1 MWSCAQANPRLLSP
15 SSSPKACCSAACSS
29 SDSSRDDGC
38 SQESCYADGQ
48 AGSNANR
55 GVQPSLPELGTAGRS
70 CPEPILHGIEAM
82 QLTAHRGAPQGLNA
96 SMRCPVLQQAT
107 LPGQEY
113 APPVQAVQRGP
124 LPRDPVPYSSALLQ
138 SLLGRQDATAGA
150 SAASQV
156 APIGPQD
163 SPAAWSQGLSAEMA
177 WAAPAI
183 LLAAQAQESER
194 LVRAARQPPAAAG
207 AAARSRHIERVPAAS
222 QHAPAQRQGQCVQ
235 AIAVTAVPQR
245 AHGSVAAKLQAAQA
259 AVSAKQTWSKPRAAQ
274 AQRNSAPKVHQQRF
288 TSQPASAAGSL
299 AVPQQRSAGQQASPA
314 GIPAMPAHRLAT
326 NPEASTG
333 GPAMALQ
340 RSSSAATPAASKPG
354 ASGLDL
360 LAQARQHQSAFRAVA
375 PSLEATVPIRPIA
388 SRPPPAVSPF
398 AVRSMPMSHSSMAGC
413 SHPNSA
419 ARAQPG
425 APVQPRTTIGCVSIG
440 PDSNAGQASMAELGA
455 QLAGSHSRLQQDAD
469 GQQALRQGTLRQA
482 SRPRLPAMQSAPL
495 AARPR
500 KDICP
505 ATARIGSG
513 SLLDLLPGLLS
524 GGMCHLSLRRA
535 SCP

>member
-1 MWSCAQANPRLLSP
+1 M
-15 SSSPKACCSAACSS
+15 
-29 SDSSRDDGC
+29 
-38 SQESCYADGQ
+38 
-48 AGSNANR
+48 
-55 GVQPSLPELGTAGRS
+55 
-70 CPEPILHGIEAM
+70 EAM
-82 QLTAHRGAPQGLNA
+82 QLTAHRGVPQGLNA

-107 LPGQEY
+107 PSGQEY
-113 APPVQAVQRGP
+113 APPVRAVQSGP

-138 SLLGRQDATAGA
+138 SLLQRQDTSAGA
-150 SAASQV
+150 PTASQA
-156 APIGPQD
+156 APIGPRD

-207 AAARSRHIERVPAAS
+207 AAAKSRHIERAPAAS

-235 AIAVTAVPQR
+235 PNAVTAVPQR

-274 AQRNSAPKVHQQRF
+274 AQRSSAPEVHQQRF
-288 TSQPASAAGSL
+288 TSQPAPAAGRP
-299 AVPQQRSAGQQASPA
+299 AMPQQRYAGQQASPI
-314 GIPAMPAHRLAT
+314 GVPAMPVHGVVPNPAASAGGPAMALQGSSSTAT
-326 NPEASTG
+326 PN
-333 GPAMALQ
+333 PAMALQ
-340 RSSSAATPAASKPG
+340 RSSSTATPAASKPA
-354 ASGLDL
+354 ASGLNL

-398 AVRSMPMSHSSMAGC
+398 AVRSMPTMSHSSMAGC
-413 SHPNSA
+413 ALSSSA

-425 APVQPRTTIGCVSIG
+425 APVEPRTTIGCALFG
-440 PDSNAGQASMAELGA
+440 PGGNPGQSSMAEPGA
-455 QLAGSHSRLQQDAD
+455 QLAGSHSRLQQDAA
-469 GQQALRQGTLRQA
+469 GQEALRQGTPGQA
-482 SRPRLPAMQSAPL
+482 FRPRLPAMQSAPL

-505 ATARIGSG
+505 TTARIGSG

-524 GGMCHLSLRRA
+524 GGMRQSSLRTA
-535 SCP
+535 ACPLSPAKQGQHVCTLQRPCRMQKCKAACV